1 MQRPEQLLHKAIAAH
16 LRQRGVPGLVWWHTA
31 NGMFAGGKRNRKGVA
46 ISAAIMKG
54 LGVRAGVSDIVALH
68 AGKFFALELKS
79 EGGRTTE
86 AQLEFLADV
95 DREGGYT
102 AMAEGLD
109 RALKV
114 LEGWKLLKGVA
125 G

>member
-1 MQRPEQLLHKAIAAH
+1 MTVVKH
-16 LRQRGVPGLVWWHTA
+16 LQQRGVPGLIFFHCP
-31 NGMFAGGKRNRKGVA
+31 NGVRGNRRKDHVQGGIAKG
-46 ISAAIMKG
+46 M
-54 LGVRAGVSDIVALH
+54 GVRAGVSDLCLFH
-68 AGKFFALELKS
+68 AGKFYALELKS
-79 EGGRTTE
+79 EDGRPTE

-102 AMAEGLD
+102 AMAKGLD

-114 LEGWKLLKGVA
+114 LEGWNLLRGVA

>member
-1 MQRPEQLLHKAIAAH
+1 MQRPEQILHRAVAAH

-46 ISAAIMKG
+46 IQGAIMKS
-54 LGVRAGVSDIVALH
+54 LGVRAGVSDIVAFH
-68 AGKFFALELKS
+68 AGKFHCLELKA
-79 EGGRTTE
+79 EGGRPTE

-114 LEGWKLLKGVA
+114 LEGWNLLKGVA